1 MSRSIG
7 NWQVLGS
14 LAILAMFA
22 LSAPAQQF
30 PPGKP
35 AAIVNGEPILYSDV
49 KGLIDDRPSPVPVP
63 KQQEEAMA
71 KAALEVIIE
80 DQIMRQF
87 LRKTVA
93 PIPAADVNKELAS
106 LGEVL
111 KKQNKT
117 YQQFLVETKQTDEIL
132 RKDIASRLQW
142 KAFLKAR
149 INDQMCKKYY
159 DDNKIFF
166 DKVTVRASHIL
177 VKLTPNASQ
186 AEKQTAYN
194 KIMAIRQE
202 IVAKKVDFGE
212 AAKKYSE
219 CPSKDKG
226 GDIGYF
232 PYKFVVVPPFAQ
244 AAFSLPKGEISN
256 VIATDFGYHVIKV
269 TDRTNGEQS
278 NFEQI
283 KEGIRE
289 VYAQDVDLY
298 SNIINEQRKTAKI
311 EVYMK

>member
-1 MSRSIG
+1 MSRSSR
-7 NWQVLGS
+7 NWQFLGS

-35 AAIVNGEPILYSDV
+35 AAVVNGEPILFSDL
-49 KGLIDDRPSPVPVP
+49 KALMDDRPSPVPVP

-117 YQQFLVETKQTDEIL
+117 YEQFLRETKQTDEVL

-149 INDQMCKKYY
+149 INDSMCKKYY

-177 VKLTPNASQ
+177 VKLNPNASQ
-186 AEKQTAYN
+186 AEKQGAYN

-202 IVAKKVDFGE
+202 IVAKKIDFGE
-212 AAKKYSE
+212 AAKRYSD
-219 CPSKDKG
+219 CPSKDKL

-232 PYKFVVVPPFAQ
+232 PYKFVVVEPFAR
-244 AAFSLPKGEISN
+244 AAFSLPLHEVSN
-256 VIATDFGYHVIKV
+256 VVATDFGYHLIKV
-269 TDRTNGEQS
+269 TDRTKGEAS

-298 SNIINEQRKTAKI
+298 SNIISEQRKTAKV
-311 EVYMK
+311 EVYLK